1 MCIRLKSPCY
11 VYLIKFDQY
20 TNLEIQTI
28 SHLPLISMIKSLF
41 QSLNAFSST
50 TQKDIYIIFHQNA
63 LIVANEIIIIIIII
77 IIQNKVDKYVV
88 PSQKKVMLEY
98 KTLLA
103 KMAKAYVKL

>member
-1 MCIRLKSPCY
+1 
-11 VYLIKFDQY
+11 
-20 TNLEIQTI
+20 
-28 SHLPLISMIKSLF
+28 MIKSLF
-41 QSLNAFSST
+41 QSLNAFSSR

-63 LIVANEIIIIIIII
+63 LIVANEIIIIII

>member
-1 MCIRLKSPCY
+1 
-11 VYLIKFDQY
+11 
-20 TNLEIQTI
+20 
-28 SHLPLISMIKSLF
+28 MIKSLF

-77 IIQNKVDKYVV
+77 IQNKVDKYVV

>member
-11 VYLIKFDQY
+11 VCLIKFDQY

-63 LIVANEIIIIIIII
+63 LIVANEIIIIIII
-77 IIQNKVDKYVV
+77 QNKVDKYVV

>member
-1 MCIRLKSPCY
+1 
-11 VYLIKFDQY
+11 
-20 TNLEIQTI
+20 
-28 SHLPLISMIKSLF
+28 MIKSLF

-63 LIVANEIIIIIIII
+63 LIVANEIIIIIII
-77 IIQNKVDKYVV
+77 QNKVDKYVV

>member
-1 MCIRLKSPCY
+1 
-11 VYLIKFDQY
+11 
-20 TNLEIQTI
+20 
-28 SHLPLISMIKSLF
+28 MIKSLF
-41 QSLNAFSST
+41 QSLNAFSSR